1 VAARRRGPGDGRSVS
16 TDQTQSRRAY
26 RSPRRQQQAAET
38 RADVLAAATRLF
50 GDRGWTATG
59 MRDVAREAG
68 VSVETVYANFRTK
81 SDLLMA
87 AIDVAVVGD
96 DEPVPLDRRTVF
108 TALGRGSRE
117 QRTRAAA
124 RLVTGIHRRTAGVNL
139 ALREAAASDPVLD
152 RLMREREEG
161 RRSNVE
167 EGLALVV
174 GHPVSSEQSD
184 ALWAVMDIGVYRLLT
199 DLRGWT
205 AHQYE
210 SWLAEAIDRLTDGG
224 RRG

>member
-1 VAARRRGPGDGRSVS
+1 MS
-16 TDQTQSRRAY
+16 TGQAQGRRAY
-26 RSPRRQQQAAET
+26 RSPRRQQQAEET
-38 RADVLAAATRLF
+38 RASVLEAATRLF
-50 GDRGWTATG
+50 GERGWAATG
-59 MRDVAREAG
+59 IRDVAREAG

-87 AIDVAVVGD
+87 ALDVAVVGD
-96 DEPVPLDRRTVF
+96 AEPVPLDRRIEF
-108 TALGRGSRE
+108 AALGHGSRE

-124 RLVTGIHRRTAGVNL
+124 RLVTDIHRRTAGVNL
-139 ALREAAASDPVLD
+139 ALREAAASDPALD

-167 EGLALVV
+167 EGIALVV
-174 GHPVSSEQSD
+174 GHPVTPEQAD
-184 ALWAVMDIGVYRLLT
+184 ALWAVLDIGVYRMLT

-205 AHQYE
+205 PHQYE
-210 SWLAEAIDRLTDGG
+210 TWLANAIDRLLDGT